1 MATSDI
7 SERRFDEDVPGATTS
22 SCPECSGRVRTNAVE
37 TSCEDCG
44 LVLDETPIDHGPE
57 WRSFEDDG
65 TEPERTG
72 APITPTRHDRG
83 LSTEIGR
90 KTDAKGNALPG
101 KKRRQLGRLRR
112 EHNRGRWRSKAERNL
127 AIGLSEV
134 RRVASAL
141 DVSDSIHDQS
151 CSLFRSAQNEDLL
164 RGRSIEAMAVASVY
178 AACRCNRLPWTIA
191 EVCEVSRVS
200 RERVENAYRVL
211 NQELG
216 LPAVP
221 PTPRQY
227 VPRIVSDLELSDE
240 TRRSAERLA
249 ERAEGQGLANGRNPA
264 GVAAG
269 CLYEAARRN
278 HEDIAQRKVGERAD
292 VSAMTVRE
300 RWREIQSLDSGSDE
314 G

>member
-7 SERRFDEDVPGATTS
+7 YEQRFDEDVPGETTS
-22 SCPECSGRVRTNAVE
+22 SCPECGGRVRTNAVE
-37 TSCEDCG
+37 TTCEDCG
-44 LVLDETPIDHGPE
+44 LVLEETPIDHGPE

-65 TEPERTG
+65 TDPERTG

-127 AIGLSEV
+127 AMGLSEV

-141 DVSDSIHDQS
+141 DVSESIRDQA

-164 RGRSIEAMAVASVY
+164 RGRSIEAMTVASVY

-191 EVCEVSRVS
+191 EVCEVSRVN

-227 VPRIVSDLELSDE
+227 VPRIASDLELSDE
-240 TRRSAERLA
+240 TRRRAERLA
-249 ERAEGQGLANGRNPA
+249 EHAENHGLANGRNPV

-269 CLYEAARRN
+269 CLYEAARENR
-278 HEDIAQRKVGERAD
+278 GEVTQTELSECAD
-292 VSAMTVRE
+292 VSPVTVRK
-300 RWREIQSLDSGSDE
+300 RWREIQELAG
-314 G
+314 

>member
-7 SERRFDEDVPGATTS
+7 YEQRFDEDVPGETTS
-22 SCPECSGRVRTNAVE
+22 SCPECGGRVRTNAVE
-37 TSCEDCG
+37 TTCEDCG

-65 TEPERTG
+65 TDPERTG

-90 KTDAKGNALPG
+90 KTDAKGNALTG

-127 AIGLSEV
+127 AIGLSEI

-141 DVSDSIHDQS
+141 DVSESIRDQA

-164 RGRSIEAMAVASVY
+164 RGRSIEAMTVASVY

-200 RERVENAYRVL
+200 RERVENTYRVL

-227 VPRIVSDLELSDE
+227 VPRIASDLELSDE
-240 TRRSAERLA
+240 TRRCAERLA
-249 ERAEGQGLANGRNPA
+249 ERAKDVGSRTAATRLEWRLAASTKPRGRPVGRSRKPNSVSVPTS
-264 GVAAG
+264 
-269 CLYEAARRN
+269 RR
-278 HEDIAQRKVGERAD
+278 
-292 VSAMTVRE
+292 
-300 RWREIQSLDSGSDE
+300 
-314 G
+314 